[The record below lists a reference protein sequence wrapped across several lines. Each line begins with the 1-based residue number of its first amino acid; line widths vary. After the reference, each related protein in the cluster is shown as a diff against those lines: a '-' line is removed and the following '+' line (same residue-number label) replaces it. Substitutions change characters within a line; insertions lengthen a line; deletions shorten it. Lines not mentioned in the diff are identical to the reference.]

1 MDKTA
6 LDSNPSLHWHL
17 REPILKGARLEI
29 PWPPGSLIRCG
40 VVTVKTFVQLTG
52 GNIAD
57 TMALAAKLEIHSIRI
72 AEQLLASLRNTVL
85 EEEHNLLKD
94 WSNGLKIPDQ
104 NDPFP
109 RLAVKAKLTVSEEL
123 SPLLE
128 VGSKE
133 WMALDCI
140 KGKTLYKVCVKA
152 VNKGKLKTRKDT
164 PWREHFRVKGETKPA
179 WGMQRRCIPLGIP
192 GNCLGPRA
200 TTRGPPRA
208 PPPVCVC
215 VCGN

>member
-1 MDKTA
+1 MTLFYVSVFKMWNTIDKTA
-6 LDSNPSLHWHL
+6 LDSNPSLHWLL

-57 TMALAAKLEIHSIRI
+57 TMALAAKLGIHSLRI
-72 AEQLLASLRNTVL
+72 TEQLLASLRNTVS

-109 RLAVKAKLTVSEEL
+109 RLAVKAKLTDSEEL

-128 VGSKE
+128 VGSK
-133 WMALDCI
+133 
-140 KGKTLYKVCVKA
+140 K
-152 VNKGKLKTRKDT
+152 
-164 PWREHFRVKGETKPA
+164 
-179 WGMQRRCIPLGIP
+179 
-192 GNCLGPRA
+192 
-200 TTRGPPRA
+200 
-208 PPPVCVC
+208 
-215 VCGN
+215 